1 MNLVVQGPA
10 VTPRHLEN
18 LAKITGA
25 TAAVRIGPDA
35 FRLPEAHEREGVA
48 AYCEGAQLDFG
59 FVAPQARLA
68 DFRLVVF
75 DMDSTVITIECVD
88 ELAELAGAGSEVA
101 AVTAAAMRGE
111 IAYRESLRR
120 RVSLLAGLPENALER
135 VYAERLRITNG
146 TEALMSRLRSLGIHT
161 LLVSG
166 GFTYFTDRLKAR
178 LGFDE
183 TASNVLAIAGGRLT
197 GRLVGTILDAEGKAA
212 ALRAV
217 RDAHG
222 LDRAQVLAIGD
233 GANDLVMMAE
243 AGTSIA
249 YRAKPLV
256 REKATYCLNHV
267 GLDGVLALF
276 P

>member
-1 MNLVVQGPA
+1 MNLVVQGAA
-10 VTPRHLEN
+10 VMPRHLET
-18 LAKITGA
+18 LAKMTGA
-25 TAAVRIGPDA
+25 TGVARIGAGA
-35 FRLPEAHEREGVA
+35 FRLIDAREREGVA

-88 ELAELAGAGSEVA
+88 ELGELAGVGSEVA
-101 AVTAAAMRGE
+101 AITGAAMRGE
-111 IAYRESLRR
+111 IEYKDSLRR
-120 RVSLLAGLPENALER
+120 RVALLAGLPETALER
-135 VYAERLRITNG
+135 VYVERLRITRG
-146 TEALMSRLRSLGIHT
+146 TEALMSRLRSLGTHT
-161 LLVSG
+161 VLVSG

-178 LGFDE
+178 LGFDR
-183 TASNVLAIAGGRLT
+183 TASNVLEIADGRLT
-197 GRLVGTILDAEGKAA
+197 GRLVGAVLDAEGKAA
-212 ALRAV
+212 ALRAA
-217 RDAHG
+217 RDARG